1 MSENAASDKAVVS
14 DGITEGL
21 EIYQV
26 GGSVRDALL
35 GLPVTDHDYVVVGS
49 NPQVMIARGFRSV
62 GQDFPVFLHPKTH
75 EEYALARLERKQGH
89 GYHGFVFDT
98 SPEVTLE
105 EDLSRRDLTINAMAL
120 DADGQLIDPYHGRL
134 DLAQGILRH
143 VSEAFSEDPVRV
155 LRLARFATRFSEF
168 SVAPKTLELCHQMHA
183 SGELQHLVSERVWT
197 EMAKALLLSEP
208 SRFFVVLHETHA
220 LMDVWPQMHEQMG
233 ASTMHHALQA
243 LDGRARKADD
253 VSSVELA
260 LRFALLCQGLST
272 PAIEASC
279 ERLQPPK
286 VCRFWAQWASTQLRM
301 LPQLLDTTP
310 VEVLNFIQ
318 SYDGL
323 RQPKRLSQ
331 VLALAEA
338 WFDEQS
344 ATRAIADVG
353 EFLSQVSE
361 KISQIDTA
369 SLRAQG
375 LVGPEM
381 GQAMSDARIAVVESV
396 KVGF

>member
-49 NPQVMIARGFRSV
+49 NPQAMIARGFRSV

-168 SVAPKTLELCHQMHA
+168 SIAPKTLELCHQMHA

-279 ERLQPPK
+279 ERLQPP
-286 VCRFWAQWASTQLRM
+286 
-301 LPQLLDTTP
+301 QLLDTTP

-375 LVGPEM
+375 LAGPEM